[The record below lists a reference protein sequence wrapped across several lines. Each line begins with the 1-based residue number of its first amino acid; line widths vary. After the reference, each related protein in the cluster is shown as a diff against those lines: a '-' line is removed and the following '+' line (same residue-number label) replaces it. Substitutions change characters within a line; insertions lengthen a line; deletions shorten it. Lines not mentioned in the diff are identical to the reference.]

1 MSWVADTIEITLDL
15 VRRAEKA
22 GYKAIVL
29 TVDTP
34 MLGHREPD
42 VRNHFSLPNHLTMA
56 NFAKV
61 GGEHEHGVASL
72 QDSGLA
78 HYVSELF
85 DLTLN
90 WKDVKWLKSITKL
103 PVVVKGV
110 LSPEDAKIAVEM
122 GCEGILVSNH
132 GARQLDGVS
141 ATIDALPGIVQA
153 VDGRAEVYMDGGVR
167 HRTANIAERN
177 DSCVQQGEAG
187 VANVLRILNEELKH
201 AMLFSGTATLADIGY
216 VQFEMLVPGPG
227 KATTPS
233 SQATMVKIVP
243 GSDGTPL
250 NVLEYEEYAKEYFPK
265 NTYDYFASGSDAMV
279 SLKENREAFKRL
291 VLHPRV
297 LRDVSNMD
305 ISTTVLGHK
314 ISTPVCV
321 APSSTHRMAHPDGEI
336 ASTSA
341 AAKADTCFILSTMST
356 TSLEVRSLCDLI
368 TVRGIH
374 VLALSL
380 KSILHLTMANFT
392 AQNSGLTNYA
402 DYVSDLYDQ
411 TLSWKDVQWLKSITK
426 LPVVVKGV
434 LSPEDAKI
442 AVEIGCEGILVSNHG
457 ARQLDGVSAT
467 IDALPA
473 IVQAVNGRAEVYM
486 DGGVRRG
493 TDVFKA
499 TTNTY
504 RGGGGWRIHCM
515 AQGEVGVANVLR
527 ILDEELKHAMLF
539 SGTASLADIG
549 CVV

>member
-1 MSWVADTIEITLDL
+1 MSWVADTAEITLDL

-90 WKDVKWLKSITKL
+90 WKDVQWLKSITKL

-167 HRTANIAERN
+167 RGT
-177 DSCVQQGEAG
+177 DVF
-187 VANVLRILNEELKH
+187 K
-201 AMLFSGTATLADIGY
+201 FS
-216 VQFEMLVPGPG
+216 
-227 KATTPS
+227 
-233 SQATMVKIVP
+233 ATMVKIVP

-305 ISTTVLGHK
+305 ISTTV
-314 ISTPVCV
+314 
-321 APSSTHRMAHPDGEI
+321 
-336 ASTSA
+336 
-341 AAKADTCFILSTMST
+341 
-356 TSLEVRSLCDLI
+356 
-368 TVRGIH
+368 
-374 VLALSL
+374 
-380 KSILHLTMANFT
+380 
-392 AQNSGLTNYA
+392 
-402 DYVSDLYDQ
+402 
-411 TLSWKDVQWLKSITK
+411 
-426 LPVVVKGV
+426 
-434 LSPEDAKI
+434 
-442 AVEIGCEGILVSNHG
+442 
-457 ARQLDGVSAT
+457 
-467 IDALPA
+467 
-473 IVQAVNGRAEVYM
+473 
-486 DGGVRRG
+486 
-493 TDVFKA
+493 
-499 TTNTY
+499 
-504 RGGGGWRIHCM
+504 
-515 AQGEVGVANVLR
+515 
-527 ILDEELKHAMLF
+527 
-539 SGTASLADIG
+539 
-549 CVV
+549 